1 MWDGGPEHPAAVLTR
16 LGAPGQHEQ
25 RGQEGHGGEQRR
37 SDADGADRPEALGR
51 LQLAE
56 QQAEQAEDHRAGGRG
71 DRLDGAAPREP
82 HRLVPVVVP
91 AQFLAVPGDEQQG
104 VVRRRAD
111 DEDREDALALPVE
124 LDEVVLRQV
133 VDDHAR
139 EREREERRRQ
149 HEERHDRT
157 AVDDEQ
163 DHQDGDEGDEEQH
176 AVDARERLDE
186 VGDGAGRARHV
197 DGGPAH
203 VEPLVGR
210 TQGLDRRLDRVR
222 AVGQRGEGQI
232 GVEVEDGE
240 RGLAVLGGDDG
251 DRPRHEEVADLLRRG
266 TLDRHLDRRDPLRE
280 LLERLQL
287 GRRQRGVALEQHESG
302 ERLLRGERG
311 LLVEDRRRLGV
322 LRAGTTRC
330 RSAGPRTACPSTGR
344 RPPRWR
350 ARRSGGRRATTSA
363 AAGPWSARGSRSR
376 ARSSSQ
382 PTSIPELLPGR
393 PTR

>member
-1 MWDGGPEHPAAVLTR
+1 MT
-16 LGAPGQHEQ
+16 
-25 RGQEGHGGEQRR
+25 
-37 SDADGADRPEALGR
+37 
-51 LQLAE
+51 
-56 QQAEQAEDHRAGGRG
+56 
-71 DRLDGAAPREP
+71 
-82 HRLVPVVVP
+82 
-91 AQFLAVPGDEQQG
+91 
-104 VVRRRAD
+104 
-111 DEDREDALALPVE
+111 
-124 LDEVVLRQV
+124 
-133 VDDHAR
+133 HAR
-139 EREREERRRQ
+139 EREREERRRE

-176 AVDARERLDE
+176 AVDAREGLDE

-197 DGGPAH
+197 DGGAAH

-222 AVGQRGEGQI
+222 AVGQRREGQI

-266 TLDRHLDRRDPLRE
+266 TLDRHLDRRDALRE

-287 GRRQRGVALEQHESG
+287 RRRQRGVALEQHESAG
-302 ERLLRGERG
+302 TSAA
-311 LLVEDRRRLGV
+311 RRTRPAGSGPSST
-322 LRAGTTRC
+322 RRSSAGTTRC

-350 ARRSGGRRATTSA
+350 ARRSGGRRATASA
-363 AAGPWSARGSRSR
+363 AAGQWSARGSRSR
-376 ARSSSQ
+376 ARSSSRISQ
-382 PTSIPELLPGR
+382 HSRTPPAGR
-393 PTR
+393 PYTLRGS